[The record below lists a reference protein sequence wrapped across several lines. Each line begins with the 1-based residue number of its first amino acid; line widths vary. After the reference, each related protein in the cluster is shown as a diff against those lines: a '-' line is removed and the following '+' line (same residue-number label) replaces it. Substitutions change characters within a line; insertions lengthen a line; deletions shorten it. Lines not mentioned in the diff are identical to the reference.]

1 MTVDATE
8 IDQFHQHE
16 VLHSAHIVSSMF
28 ENFVLAHP
36 YTQSDPAIRA
46 AADRIGTALAE
57 FYQLV
62 GQKNLD
68 RGSAN

>member
-1 MTVDATE
+1 MTANAAE

-28 ENFVLAHP
+28 EDFVLAHP

-46 AADRIGTALAE
+46 AADKIGTALAD

-68 RGSAN
+68 RG